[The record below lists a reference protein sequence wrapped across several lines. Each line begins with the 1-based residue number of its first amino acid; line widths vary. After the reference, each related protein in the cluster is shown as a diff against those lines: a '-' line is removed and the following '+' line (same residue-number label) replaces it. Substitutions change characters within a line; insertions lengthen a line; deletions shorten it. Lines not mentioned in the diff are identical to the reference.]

1 MRYDVFVYRD
11 RRWWMS
17 EIPELGT
24 FGQTLFRSSVPF
36 EARTLVAV

>member
-11 RRWWMS
+11 RRWWML

-24 FGQTLFRSSVPF
+24 VGQTLFRSYVPF
-36 EARTLVAV
+36 EARALVAV